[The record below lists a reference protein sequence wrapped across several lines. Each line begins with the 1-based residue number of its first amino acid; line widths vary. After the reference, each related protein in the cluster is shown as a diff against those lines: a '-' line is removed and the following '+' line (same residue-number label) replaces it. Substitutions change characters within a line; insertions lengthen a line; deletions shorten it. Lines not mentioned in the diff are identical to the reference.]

1 MKDTFNLQDAVF
13 DLFKVDVELLGLL
26 GDPIG
31 DDELNNK
38 IRRETFD
45 DSQLDASTVN
55 FVSFFFL
62 DTGATENYLVNKG
75 LLQFDLYCDSRYS
88 AQRISTVIKR
98 ILNDNF
104 EDFKVVFEGQRYAFN
119 PSIYKYAIR
128 VKPLITAY

>member
-45 DSQLDASTVN
+45 DSQLDASSVN

-75 LLQFDLYCDSRYS
+75 LLQFDIYCGSRYS

>member
-13 DLFKVDVELLGLL
+13 DLFKVDIELLGLL

-45 DSQLDASTVN
+45 DSQLDASSVN

>member
-1 MKDTFNLQDAVF
+1 MKDTFNLQDTVF

-45 DSQLDASTVN
+45 DSQLDASSVN

>member
-1 MKDTFNLQDAVF
+1 MKDTFSLQDTVF
-13 DLFKVDVELLGLL
+13 DLFKVDAELLGLL

-45 DSQLDASTVN
+45 DSQLDASSVN

-98 ILNDNF
+98 ILSDNF

>member
-13 DLFKVDVELLGLL
+13 DLFKVDIELLGLL
-26 GDPIG
+26 GNPIG

-45 DSQLDASTVN
+45 DSQLDASSVN

>member
-45 DSQLDASTVN
+45 DSQLDASSVN

>member
-1 MKDTFNLQDAVF
+1 MKDTFSLQDAVF
-13 DLFKVDVELLGLL
+13 DLFKVDAELLGLL

-45 DSQLDASTVN
+45 DSQLDASSVN

>member
-1 MKDTFNLQDAVF
+1 MI
-13 DLFKVDVELLGLL
+13 LLYR
-26 GDPIG
+26 DW
-31 DDELNNK
+31 
-38 IRRETFD
+38 ETFD
-45 DSQLDASTVN
+45 DSQLDASSVN

>member
-1 MKDTFNLQDAVF
+1 MKDTFSLQDAVF
-13 DLFKVDVELLGLL
+13 DLFKVDAELLGLL

-45 DSQLDASTVN
+45 DSQLDASSVN

-98 ILNDNF
+98 ILSDNF